1 MDSFIKGLY
10 IAPEKVENVCCRS
23 TFIAQMFLYGDSLRS
38 SCVAI
43 VVPDEEVL
51 TQWAQEHGKG
61 DKSFEELCSDE
72 VTWIMQSS
80 KWAFELLVLCRKS
93 EKWFWMI

>member
-10 IAPEKVENVCCRS
+10 IAPEKVENVCCHS

-51 TQWAQEHGKG
+51 TQWAQEHGKA

-72 VTWIMQSS
+72 VLKYSVLKSS
-80 KWAFELLVLCRKS
+80 ELRLIFGSLHFHCTQY
-93 EKWFWMI
+93 EL

>member
-72 VTWIMQSS
+72 VTRIMQSS

>member
-61 DKSFEELCSDE
+61 DMSFEELCSDE

-93 EKWFWMI
+93 EKWF